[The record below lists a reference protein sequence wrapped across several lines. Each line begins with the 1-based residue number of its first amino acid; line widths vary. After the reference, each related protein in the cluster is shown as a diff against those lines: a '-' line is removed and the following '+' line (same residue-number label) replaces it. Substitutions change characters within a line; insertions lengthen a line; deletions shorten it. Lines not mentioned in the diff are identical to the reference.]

1 MSKQND
7 MNGLGKPDKII
18 DMGDLYGN
26 PIEEASNYKDKQQDL
41 TELNADGNR
50 ERGREGEDLSKP
62 NDVENVDVEFELSDE
77 EEEMLKKKLEQIRK
91 ADPFIYR

>member
-1 MSKQND
+1 MTEEKD
-7 MNGLGKPDKII
+7 MNGLGAPDKII

-26 PIEEASNYKDKQQDL
+26 PIEDSTKNQKHKQQDM

-50 ERGREGEDLSKP
+50 ERGREGEDLS
-62 NDVENVDVEFELSDE
+62 EEEFELSDE